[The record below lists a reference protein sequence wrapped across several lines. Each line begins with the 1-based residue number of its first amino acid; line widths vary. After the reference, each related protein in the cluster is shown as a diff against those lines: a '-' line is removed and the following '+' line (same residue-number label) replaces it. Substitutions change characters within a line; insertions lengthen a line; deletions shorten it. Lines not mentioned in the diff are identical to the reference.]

1 MAVLR
6 MATAMTTENG
16 AVDGSLAQLRLL
28 QLVSP
33 ALPIGGF
40 TYSQSLEWA
49 VEAGWVSNADNL
61 SDWMIG
67 LIDDGLAYLDL
78 PILLRLYSAC
88 ERRDLAL
95 IEHWGRLLYA
105 ARETSELRT
114 EERNRARA
122 LVALLRDLDLA
133 EVKAWQA
140 ALLHCQAAPF
150 ALAAVHWQIPPRACL
165 LGYAWSW
172 LETQVAAAVKLVPL
186 GQTAGQQ
193 VQLALAERLPG
204 AVECALGLEDDDIG
218 ASAPAMAIASAK
230 HETQYTR
237 LFRS

>member
-1 MAVLR
+1 MATV
-6 MATAMTTENG
+6 TAMTTDSG
-16 AVDGSLAQLRLL
+16 VVDASLAQLRLL

-49 VEAGWVSNADNL
+49 VETGWVSDADGL
-61 SDWMIG
+61 SDWLIG

-88 ERRDLAL
+88 ERRDPGGIAY
-95 IEHWGRLLYA
+95 WGRLLYA
-105 ARETSELRT
+105 ARETRELRA
-114 EERNRARA
+114 EENNRARA
-122 LVALLRDLDLA
+122 LVTLLRDLDLA
-133 EVKAWQA
+133 EVRVWQE
-140 ALLHCQAAPF
+140 ALMHCQAAPF
-150 ALAAVHWQIPPRACL
+150 ALAAVHWQIPARACL

-172 LETQVAAAVKLVPL
+172 LENQVAAAVKLVPL

-204 AVECALGLEDDDIG
+204 AVECAIGLKDDDIG